1 MDQSLTLIDAQVHF
15 VEERL
20 ALIHIPLELYTYFF
34 KSVLRLIYDEIS
46 SLDEDQKTHEDDD
59 GDFEDFEDDSEK
71 GSEYHQP
78 AFLNVSITPVE
89 VSVIGPRR
97 LVDKYFEP
105 SLKELNQLDSQL
117 RSRLVVSEND
127 YIAMQ
132 VLGQGLEA
140 GKRVLELTSPLA
152 MAGMYVKLPLHIY
165 FKFDIV
171 SRPLPTPEFPHI
183 LTHSIYTTSSIFFIS
198 TYFSDYI
205 LVPLHSKA
213 SVISTLENRG
223 FQFENATAAFINNP
237 LSPTS
242 PRFEEQRGDLI
253 PPVTPPPSTLAELQT
268 RTFANLRKRQISPYV
283 DDSLRLVQCAAHH
296 QYNREESSMSIL
308 RDALTTTLLI
318 DEPRFLS
325 LTLAALDPAA
335 SLLLEKRLLPRFAS
349 PTSSHQGYEDG
360 SGLLLGSKEDYLIP
374 IMLDLRDLPLEA
386 SGIVCGVAGRLAEA
400 TYGHSSRAAGS
411 GDLSIVSS
419 NESSVIGSVPAL
431 FDTFGTRLALGGL
444 DKNKRPNVHHHSLPQ
459 TTHHLKPDIDSSAD
473 AVEISFLSTARA
485 GTIIVGEDE
494 LRRAIDALEAEKAHD
509 EITGGEEVLVQG
521 ELCPKI
527 E

>member
-20 ALIHIPLELYTYFF
+20 ALIHIPLELYAYFC
-34 KSVLRLIYDEIS
+34 KCVLRLIYDEIAP
-46 SLDEDQKTHEDDD
+46 LDEDQKTHEDDD

-89 VSVIGPRR
+89 VSVICPRR

-105 SLKELNQLDSQL
+105 SLKELDQLDSQL

-152 MAGMYVKLPLHIY
+152 MAGI
-165 FKFDIV
+165 
-171 SRPLPTPEFPHI
+171 
-183 LTHSIYTTSSIFFIS
+183 SIFFIS

-431 FDTFGTRLALGGL
+431 FDTFGTRLALGGQ

-509 EITGGEEVLVQG
+509 EITGDEGVLVQG
-521 ELCPKI
+521 EVCPKI

>member
-20 ALIHIPLELYTYFF
+20 VLVHIPLELYPYFF
-34 KSVLRLIYDEIS
+34 KSVLRLIYDEIAP
-46 SLDEDQKTHEDDD
+46 LEEDHKDDD
-59 GDFEDFEDDSEK
+59 DSAEFDE
-71 GSEYHQP
+71 GSVQDPEYRQP

-89 VSVIGPRR
+89 VSVICPRA
-97 LVDKYFEP
+97 LFQKYFDP
-105 SLKELNQLDSQL
+105 TFTKLDQLDIQL
-117 RSRLVVSEND
+117 RSRLVVSDND

-132 VLGQGLEA
+132 VLGQGLVA

-152 MAGMYVKLPLHIY
+152 MAGI
-165 FKFDIV
+165 
-171 SRPLPTPEFPHI
+171 
-183 LTHSIYTTSSIFFIS
+183 SIFFIS

-205 LVPLHSKA
+205 LVPFHSKA
-213 SVISTLENRG
+213 SVISTLESRG
-223 FQFENATAAFINNP
+223 FQFENATAAFISNAF
-237 LSPTS
+237 SPTS
-242 PRFEEQRGDLI
+242 PCIEKSLGDLI

-268 RTFANLRKRQISPYV
+268 RTFANLRKRDISPFV
-283 DDSLRLVQCAAHH
+283 DETLRLVQCAAHH
-296 QYNREESSMSIL
+296 PYNSEASSMSIL
-308 RDALTTTLLI
+308 RDAITTALLV
-318 DEPRFLS
+318 DKPRFLS

-349 PTSSHQGYEDG
+349 PAASHQNYEDG

-400 TYGHSSRAAGS
+400 TDSHSSRAPDNENPS
-411 GDLSIVSS
+411 PVSS
-419 NESSVIGSVPAL
+419 NLSGVIGSVTEL

-444 DKNKRPNVHHHSLPQ
+444 DKNKRPQPQQPLPA
-459 TTHHLKPDIDSSAD
+459 TTHHLKPDLDLSAD

-494 LRRAIDALEAEKAHD
+494 LRRAIDALEAERMNDKTLGGDD
-509 EITGGEEVLVQG
+509 ELPAENEDTDETA
-521 ELCPKI
+521 
-527 E
+527 